1 MYLDALLEE
10 SRIKGSEEGFTC
22 LSPLLI
28 ALDSSYQLLWT
39 HPRFMQGEWM
49 KEKLGELVI

>member
-39 HPRFMQGEWM
+39 HPWFMQGEWM